1 MQTVQDSGVQAVR
14 ARGLVFQY
22 KNGKTALHSTD
33 IEIGNGAVVGFI
45 GPNGAGKSTLLKL
58 IATALRP
65 TAGHLEVLGAE
76 GQPAIVRKQ
85 LGYMPDEAALFDELT
100 GVEQLQLFAGIRRT
114 DEPVLTVLAEVGLD
128 GADARTR
135 ISSYSF
141 GMRRKVALA
150 QALLGKPRLLVLDEP
165 TIGLD
170 ANARQ
175 QAGHALRA
183 RAAENSAVVVSS
195 NDLAF
200 VEQFCDVVVL
210 LHEGRIVLQGSPQ
223 DLLQDLRQAV
233 SYRVQTDDTLQEI
246 SLPEGFTY
254 TRVDERIAVF
264 RTATGGSLT
273 ELVAALDRSGNRIHT
288 LEVHRA
294 DLSDVFRAATG
305 LSWTP
310 AAGEAE

>member
-1 MQTVQDSGVQAVR
+1 MQDSGVQAVR
-14 ARGLVFQY
+14 ARDLVFHY
-22 KNGKTALHSTD
+22 MNGKTALHPTD

-65 TAGHLEVLGAE
+65 TAGHLEVLGTE
-76 GQPAIVRKQ
+76 RQPAMVRKQ

-100 GVEQLQLFAGIRRT
+100 GVEQMELFAGIRRT
-114 DEPVLTVLAEVGLD
+114 EEPVLTLLAEVGL
-128 GADARTR
+128 GAADARAR

-150 QALLGKPRLLVLDEP
+150 QALVGKPRLLVLDEP

-183 RAAENSAVVVSS
+183 RAAENATVVISS

-200 VEQFCDVVVL
+200 AEQFCDLVVL

-223 DLLQDLRQAV
+223 DLLENLRQAV
-233 SYRVQTDDTLQEI
+233 SYRVETDDALQEI
-246 SLPEGFTY
+246 ALPEGFTF
-254 TRVDERIAVF
+254 TRVDERIGVF
-264 RTATGGSLT
+264 RTASGGSLT
-273 ELVAALDRSGNRIHT
+273 ALVAALERGGNRIHT

-310 AAGEAE
+310 VAREAE

>member
-1 MQTVQDSGVQAVR
+1 
-14 ARGLVFQY
+14 
-22 KNGKTALHSTD
+22 
-33 IEIGNGAVVGFI
+33 
-45 GPNGAGKSTLLKL
+45 
-58 IATALRP
+58 
-65 TAGHLEVLGAE
+65 
-76 GQPAIVRKQ
+76 
-85 LGYMPDEAALFDELT
+85 
-100 GVEQLQLFAGIRRT
+100 
-114 DEPVLTVLAEVGLD
+114 
-128 GADARTR
+128 
-135 ISSYSF
+135 
-141 GMRRKVALA
+141 
-150 QALLGKPRLLVLDEP
+150 
-165 TIGLD
+165 
-170 ANARQ
+170 
-175 QAGHALRA
+175 
-183 RAAENSAVVVSS
+183 VVSS

-223 DLLQDLRQAV
+223 DLLQDLRQAI

-246 SLPEGFTY
+246 ALPEGFTY